1 MAKQLRILV
10 PIDTPKYETKI
21 QSKKRDKPRP
31 FRSLL
36 KLLGEIPEDESAVN
50 KNIGNKL
57 EDEIK
62 EYVDT
67 RLQDISERL
76 TKAERDTIGRS
87 SRIDKL
93 SEYQFKQTKNIIDIV
108 QRRLNRSNL
117 DTILDSSGK
126 EISIPNEMILFFN
139 SSLVII

>member
-36 KLLGEIPEDESAVN
+36 KLLGEIPEDESEVN
-50 KNIGNKL
+50 KNMGNKL

-67 RLQDISERL
+67 NKNFDLRYNFQ
-76 TKAERDTIGRS
+76 RS
-87 SRIDKL
+87 
-93 SEYQFKQTKNIIDIV
+93 
-108 QRRLNRSNL
+108 
-117 DTILDSSGK
+117 DS
-126 EISIPNEMILFFN
+126 
-139 SSLVII
+139 V